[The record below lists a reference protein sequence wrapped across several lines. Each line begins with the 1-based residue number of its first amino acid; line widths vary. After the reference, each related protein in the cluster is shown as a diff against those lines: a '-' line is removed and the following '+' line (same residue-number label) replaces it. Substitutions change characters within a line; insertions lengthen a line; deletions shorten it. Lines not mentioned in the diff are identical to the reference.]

1 VHRGGH
7 LNQALEQVPGLRRR
21 RAPDLLPYFVRLEEP
36 AAVEEVDPFAEEAP
50 PLFRSKIRMEISA
63 LAGQS

>member
-1 VHRGGH
+1 
-7 LNQALEQVPGLRRR
+7 
-21 RAPDLLPYFVRLEEP
+21 VRLEEP
-36 AAVEEVDPFAEEAP
+36 AAVEEVNPFAEEAP